1 MAETELIIFDCDGV
15 LVDSEPLANAVFA
28 EYLNAH
34 GLDMPLEE
42 VMERFVGLSLKTC
55 AEIALRDYRVRLPD
69 DFIPELRRLTEIAL
83 AGKVRGLPNVRS
95 AVERMGL
102 PVCVASSGEHSK
114 MTLTLTTSGLIDLF
128 EGRLHSATEV
138 ENGKP
143 APDLFLYAA
152 GKMGFDPAQ
161 CVVVEDS
168 PYGVQGAVA
177 AGMRAIGFCGG
188 GHRDLMR
195 DSPMLVEAGAE
206 IVIDDMA
213 RLPDVVTLR

>member
-15 LVDSEPLANAVFA
+15 LVDSELIANEVFA
-28 EYLNAH
+28 EYLNAN

-42 VMERFVGLSLKTC
+42 VMERFIGLSLKTC
-55 AEIALRDYRVRLPD
+55 AEIALNDYGVRLPD
-69 DFIPELRRLTEIAL
+69 DFIPEIRRLTEIAL
-83 AGKVRGLPNVRS
+83 GGRVQGLPNVRS
-95 AVERMGL
+95 AVEQMGL

-114 MTLTLTTSGLIDLF
+114 MTLTLTTSGLMDLF
-128 EGRLHSATEV
+128 EGTLHSATEV
-138 ENGKP
+138 KNGKP

-152 GKMGFDPAQ
+152 ERMGFLPER
-161 CVVVEDS
+161 CLVVEDS

-177 AGMRAIGFCGG
+177 AGMRAVGFCGG

-213 RLPDVVTLR
+213 RLPGVVTLR

>member
-15 LVDSEPLANAVFA
+15 LVDSELVANEVFA
-28 EYLNAH
+28 EYLNAN
-34 GLDMPLEE
+34 GLNMPLEE
-42 VMERFVGLSLKTC
+42 VMERFIGLSLKTC
-55 AEIALRDYRVRLPD
+55 EKIALDDYGVRLPD
-69 DFIPELRRLTEIAL
+69 DFIPEIRRLTEIAL
-83 AGKVRGLPNVRS
+83 ADNVKGMPNLRE
-95 AVERMGL
+95 AIARIGL

-114 MTLTLTTSGLIDLF
+114 MTLTLTTSGIFDLF
-128 EGRLHSATEV
+128 KGKLHSATEV

-152 GKMGFDPAQ
+152 RKMGFAPEA
-161 CVVVEDS
+161 CLVVEDS

-177 AGMRAIGFCGG
+177 AGMRAVGFCGG

-213 RLPDVVTLR
+213 RLPGVVTLG